1 MTRPQ
6 LKIDAGHVRQAYAD
20 WAPVYDFL
28 FDALLHPGRRAG
40 AAAASLPGGLVLDV
54 GIGTGLE
61 LPMFAPGTRII
72 GIDLSEPMLARAQKR
87 IARKNLKS
95 VEGLCV
101 MDAAHLAFAA
111 DTFDIV
117 IAPYVITTM
126 PEPLA
131 ALDEMLRV
139 VKPGGEIV
147 LVNHVARDKGP
158 IADVES
164 FMARR
169 VRTLGWRAD
178 FRWAVIGD
186 WITATDGVELAERR
200 TLPPLG
206 LFTLA
211 RMRKAGG
218 VAVSA

>member
-1 MTRPQ
+1 M
-6 LKIDAGHVRQAYAD
+6 RQAYAD
-20 WAPVYDFL
+20 WAPFYDFI
-28 FDALLHPGRRAG
+28 FDAALHPGRRAG
-40 AAAASLPGGLVLDV
+40 AAAASKPGGLVLDV

-61 LPMFAPGTRII
+61 LPMFVPGTRIV
-72 GIDLSEPMLARAQKR
+72 GIDLSEPMLRRAKKR
-87 IARKNLKS
+87 IDKQRLRN

-101 MDAAHLAFAA
+101 MDATRLAFAA
-111 DTFDIV
+111 ETFDV
-117 IAPYVITTM
+117 VVAPYVITTV
-126 PEPLA
+126 PEPVP

-139 VKPGGEIV
+139 VKTGGEIV

-169 VRTLGWRAD
+169 ARTLGWRAD
-178 FRWAVIGD
+178 FPWAVIGD
-186 WITATDGVELAERR
+186 WISRNERAELIERR

-211 RMRKAGG
+211 RVGKRA
-218 VAVSA
+218 A